1 MGNVYLSKSKYCK
14 AKQCDKSL
22 WLSKYKKEV
31 ATEIDNQS
39 ILDNGT
45 TVGELARGI
54 FGEYVNIEYQKE
66 LSKMLNQT
74 KELLENGT
82 KVITEAS
89 FDFNNNFCSV
99 DILKNNEDGLEI
111 YEVKSSTEIKD
122 IYLDD
127 ISYQVY
133 VLKGLGYNVNKA
145 SIVYINNQYVRQGK
159 LELDKL
165 FNIEDVT
172 EIAFEKQKEV
182 EEKIKLIN
190 EYMKQDE
197 ELNIDIDTYC
207 FNPYKCEY
215 WEYCTRNLP
224 KNNVFKIRDMRKI
237 QMIELYKNGIY
248 SFEDV
253 LKQDINEKFKQ
264 QIEYQIQE
272 KGTYIDLEGI
282 KECIDK
288 YYFPLYFLD
297 FETYQQP
304 IPKYDGIRPYMQI
317 PFQYSLHYIEKENGE
332 LKHKEFLSEAGIDP
346 RRTLAER
353 LVKDIPTNV
362 CLLAYNMKF
371 ERMVIKELSEQFEDL
386 KEDLL
391 KIHDNIQDL
400 MIPFKERMYY
410 CRELE
415 GSYSIKYVLPA
426 MFPNNEELNYH
437 NLPVVHNGSE
447 AMSIFSEL
455 ENYSKEE
462 QEKIRYGLLKYCELD
477 TLAMVRIWEKLK
489 EITNGT
495 I

>member
-1 MGNVYLSKSKYCK
+1 
-14 AKQCDKSL
+14 
-22 WLSKYKKEV
+22 
-31 ATEIDNQS
+31 
-39 ILDNGT
+39 
-45 TVGELARGI
+45 
-54 FGEYVNIEYQKE
+54 
-66 LSKMLNQT
+66 
-74 KELLENGT
+74 
-82 KVITEAS
+82 
-89 FDFNNNFCSV
+89 
-99 DILKNNEDGLEI
+99 
-111 YEVKSSTEIKD
+111 
-122 IYLDD
+122 
-127 ISYQVY
+127 
-133 VLKGLGYNVNKA
+133 
-145 SIVYINNQYVRQGK
+145 
-159 LELDKL
+159 
-165 FNIEDVT
+165 
-172 EIAFEKQKEV
+172 
-182 EEKIKLIN
+182 
-190 EYMKQDE
+190 
-197 ELNIDIDTYC
+197 
-207 FNPYKCEY
+207 
-215 WEYCTRNLP
+215 
-224 KNNVFKIRDMRKI
+224 
-237 QMIELYKNGIY
+237 
-248 SFEDV
+248 
-253 LKQDINEKFKQ
+253 
-264 QIEYQIQE
+264 
-272 KGTYIDLEGI
+272 
-282 KECIDK
+282 
-288 YYFPLYFLD
+288 
-297 FETYQQP
+297 
-304 IPKYDGIRPYMQI
+304 MQI

-477 TLAMVRIWEKLK
+477 TLAMVRIWEELK